1 MGQKKELRHR
11 GGHHAPGGVEPLFK
25 PRPRP
30 HLSVAGA
37 AHAGLSSLPPAQNSR
52 GTHRS
57 SPIPAEVPR
66 RLAFKGNFRLLL
78 QAAEDLVELLLEL
91 LAIPCQQAVFTGE
104 PASLST
110 CRVFFSGSGGWR
122 EGQGENQ
129 DPHHRVWAG
138 GLGGRQSPMRGVQG
152 SGGTE
157 TQPDS
162 H

>member
-1 MGQKKELRHR
+1 MGDIMHLEGWSPYSNPGPDPTCPWLGQLMLACLPFPQPRTAGGPTAPAPSPQRRHC
-11 GGHHAPGGVEPLFK
+11 
-25 PRPRP
+25 
-30 HLSVAGA
+30 
-37 AHAGLSSLPPAQNSR
+37 
-52 GTHRS
+52 
-57 SPIPAEVPR
+57 

-78 QAAEDLVELLLEL
+78 QAVEDLVELLLEL

-129 DPHHRVWAG
+129 DPDHRVWAG